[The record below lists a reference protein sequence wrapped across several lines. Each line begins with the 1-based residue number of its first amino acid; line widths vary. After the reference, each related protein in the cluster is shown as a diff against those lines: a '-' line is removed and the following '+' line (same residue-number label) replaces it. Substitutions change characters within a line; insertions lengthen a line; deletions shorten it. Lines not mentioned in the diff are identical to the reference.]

1 MNPHKQFCFVLTKNL
16 KKDFPTTMSRFLWL
30 MLLALGLGTK
40 RHWHILFAIILGA
53 TLGLVFSNAQDFS
66 VLHAIFKFVG
76 QLFIRL
82 VQMLVIPLVVSSLVV
97 GVTSVGDHKQL
108 GRMGGKVFL
117 WFLVFMVISSFLGL
131 GLALVFEPGIHLQP
145 QLENPE
151 SVLNSVINTYKSDWA
166 KDLTHANISV
176 HGLSD
181 LFLNLIPKNPI
192 QALANMEM
200 LPLVLFTFLFS
211 SALTASGETGR
222 PVIQF
227 FEGLFQATMKLT
239 DWVFLVAVPG
249 IFSLTFI
256 AVATAGTQIFQLLAP
271 YAMLVLA
278 GLMIQTFVIFP
289 IFLKVFAN
297 VNFLQVYK
305 AISEAIM
312 VAFGTASSSATLPVT
327 IACCERRAG
336 ISNRIASFVLPTGAS
351 INKTGTTMFEAFA
364 VVFLCQA
371 YGIHLDITQLSLVV
385 LFAILASVA
394 TPGVP
399 SAGLITMSIVISSLG
414 GNLLSIAGGIALLW
428 PIDRALD
435 MLRTTINVICSC
447 TVSTLVAAQEG
458 ELNREVLSGNEQ
470 WENVIKSA

>member
-1 MNPHKQFCFVLTKNL
+1 
-16 KKDFPTTMSRFLWL
+16 MSRFLWL

-53 TLGLVFSNAQDFS
+53 TLGIFCSDVHQFAF
-66 VLHAIFKFVG
+66 LHATFEFVG
-76 QLFIRL
+76 QLFVRL

-117 WFLVFMVISSFLGL
+117 WFLLFMAISSVLGL
-131 GLALVFEPGIHLQP
+131 SLALVFKPGVLLHPEIA
-145 QLENPE
+145 NPV
-151 SVLNSVINTYKSDWA
+151 SMLNSLITRYTPEA
-166 KDLTHANISV
+166 MQLHQTTAATQ
-176 HGLSD
+176 GLD
-181 LFLNLIPKNPI
+181 TLFLNLIPANPI

-200 LPLVLFTFLFS
+200 LPLVLFTLLFA
-211 SALTASGETGR
+211 SALTASGETAR
-222 PVIQF
+222 PVVQF

-256 AVATAGTQIFQLLAP
+256 AVATAGPQIFQLLAP
-271 YAMLVLA
+271 YAMLILA
-278 GLMIQTFVIFP
+278 GLMIQTFVVFP

-327 IACCERRAG
+327 IACCERRVG

-371 YGIHLDITQLSLVV
+371 YGIQLDFVQLGLVV

-399 SAGLITMSIVISSLG
+399 SAGLITMSIVISSLNLG
-414 GNLLSIAGGIALLW
+414 GNLLSIVGGIALLW

-447 TVSTLVAAQEG
+447 TVSTLVAANEG
-458 ELNREVLSGNEQ
+458 ELNREVLAGHEQ
-470 WENVIKSA
+470 WENVIKTS

>member
-1 MNPHKQFCFVLTKNL
+1 
-16 KKDFPTTMSRFLWL
+16 MSRFLWL
-30 MLLALGLGTK
+30 TLLALGLGTK
-40 RHWHILFAIILGA
+40 RHWHILFAIVLGA
-53 TLGLVFSNAQDFS
+53 TLGLVFSNPQEFS
-66 VLHAIFKFVG
+66 VLHAVFTFVG

-97 GVTSVGDHKQL
+97 GVTSIGDYKQL

-117 WFLVFMVISSFLGL
+117 WFLVFMVISSALGL
-131 GLALVFEPGIHLQP
+131 GLALLFEPGIHLQP
-145 QLENPE
+145 QLQNPH
-151 SVLNSVINTYKSDWA
+151 SVLNTVINTYQSDWA
-166 KDLTHANISV
+166 KDLAHANLAS

-181 LFLNLIPKNPI
+181 LFLNLIPKNPM

-211 SALTASGETGR
+211 SALTASGETAR

-256 AVATAGTQIFQLLAP
+256 AVATAGTDIFKLLAP
-271 YAMLVLA
+271 YAMLLLA
-278 GLMIQTFVIFP
+278 GLMIQALVIFP
-289 IFLKVFAN
+289 IALKLFAN
-297 VNFLQVYK
+297 VSFLQVYK

-327 IACCERRAG
+327 IACCERRVG
-336 ISNRIASFVLPTGAS
+336 VSNRIASFVLPTGAS
-351 INKTGTTMFEAFA
+351 INKTGTTLFEALA

-371 YGIHLDITQLSLVV
+371 YGIELDVIQLSLVV
-385 LFAILASVA
+385 LFAVLASIA

-399 SAGLITMSIVISSLG
+399 SAGLITMSVVISSLG

-435 MLRTTINVICSC
+435 MLRTITNVMGSC
-447 TVSTLVAAQEG
+447 VVSTIVAAQEG
-458 ELNREVLSGNEQ
+458 ELNREVLAGTEQ
-470 WENVIKSA
+470 WETVIKSSHN